1 MASNMKTP
9 LTLLIVA
16 LFLVPVE
23 AAQKQ
28 KKGRPRTVTRKPA
41 AVGAPAVKAP
51 ASPLAGTA
59 VVIVTKNS
67 DRIVGTIIDLN
78 PYSIRIRSEG
88 LESAIALD
96 TISSLTFGSL
106 GGRDTNREPPPPAA
120 SAEFARD
127 MTSAVIAFQSMIAS
141 AKPGADYTDYGRQ
154 LSELRPQAER
164 FIARYGPSEN
174 AKEARVVG
182 LLAGAL
188 TDYSWARTIWTLKL
202 GRQSDGTVAE
212 GDSSIISDLL
222 VLYPDLRSSA
232 TTGNRF
238 AADRLISGLW
248 QKASEKVER
257 VRAVR

>member
-1 MASNMKTP
+1 MRRT

-16 LFLVPVE
+16 LLLIPVE
-23 AAQKQ
+23 AAQKR
-28 KKGRPRTVTRKPA
+28 KKTRPRTVSHKPA
-41 AVGAPAVKAP
+41 APEVKPP

-78 PYSIRIRSEG
+78 AYSIRIRSEG

-106 GGRDTNREPPPPAA
+106 GRDTTREPPPPAS
-120 SAEFARD
+120 SADFAKD
-127 MTSAVIAFQSMIAS
+127 MNSAVNAFQSMMAS

-154 LSELRPQAER
+154 LSDLRSQAER

-188 TDYSWARTIWTLKL
+188 TDYSWARTVWILKL

-222 VLYPDLRSSA
+222 VLYPDLRA
-232 TTGNRF
+232 AAATGNRF
-238 AADRLISGLW
+238 AADRLIAGLW
-248 QKASEKVER
+248 KKASEKVER
-257 VRAVR
+257 VRAVKQ

>member
-1 MASNMKTP
+1 MKIP

-16 LFLVPVE
+16 LLLVPAD
-23 AAQKQ
+23 AAQKR
-28 KKGRPRTVTRKPA
+28 KKVRPRTVTRKPA
-41 AVGAPAVKAP
+41 AVATPAVKPP

-59 VVIVTKNS
+59 VVIVTKNT

-78 PYSIRIRSEG
+78 AYSIRIRSEG
-88 LESAIALD
+88 LESVLALD

-106 GGRDTNREPPPPAA
+106 GRDTTRETPAPA
-120 SAEFARD
+120 TSADFARD
-127 MTSAVIAFQSMIAS
+127 MNSAVSAFESMIAS
-141 AKPGADYTDYGRQ
+141 AKAGADYTDYGHQ

-174 AKEARVVG
+174 AREARVVG

-202 GRQSDGTVAE
+202 GRQSDGTIAE
-212 GDSSIISDLL
+212 GDSPIIGDLL

-232 TTGNRF
+232 ANGNRL
-238 AADRLISGLW
+238 AADRLIAGLW
-248 QKASEKVER
+248 KKALEKVDR
-257 VRAVR
+257 VKAVGSRQ